1 MNWGKVMAVVFAV
14 VPLFLFSVYYFS
26 CNSEMQAHLGS
37 AIKAN

>member
-1 MNWGKVMAVVFAV
+1 MGRKGNDSGFAV

-26 CNSEMQAHLGS
+26 RNCEMQAHLGS